1 MTQHARVDTKLLGQL
16 LNCCGISVEVHQPV
30 TEKKIK
36 SQQVSGCAHGQFKCG
51 SHIWQWATYCPELK
65 YCWCLL
71 ILCGRIRLPQFSNPR
86 TTPPLSRTCKAE
98 VLSKSCKLFCGKCV
112 RVWFELRANDSWKQI
127 SHLDKIASSY
137 ADQFVKGH
145 NGWTCVE
152 RIGAIKVIVNNFFFL
167 ITLENL
173 KSRSI
178 FLVHRCWE
186 ARTNFSYRH
195 ERTTKR
201 SICMPRYGKN
211 NRMSFYV
218 FGGLIDTVM

>member
-1 MTQHARVDTKLLGQL
+1 M
-16 LNCCGISVEVHQPV
+16 
-30 TEKKIK
+30 
-36 SQQVSGCAHGQFKCG
+36 VSSNAGF
-51 SHIWQWATYCPELK
+51 IWQWTTYCPELK

-71 ILCGRIRLPQFSNPR
+71 ILCGRIRLPQFSKPR

-98 VLSKSCKLFCGKCV
+98 VLSKSCKLFCGKDV

-152 RIGAIKVIVNNFFFL
+152 WIGAIKVIVNNFFFFNNTRKFEIPIHL
-167 ITLENL
+167 FSASLL
-173 KSRSI
+173 RG
-178 FLVHRCWE
+178 
-186 ARTNFSYRH
+186 TNQLSNRLHH

-211 NRMSFYV
+211 NMMSFYE
-218 FGGLIDTVM
+218 FCSLIDTVT